1 MWLGAPIAVTLIA
14 GIALWWRA
22 RPRPEPPVHR
32 RVRDHRRFL
41 DDLDRH
47 ATIGRD
53 QPQSV
58 RALDRPDADIEDAIA
73 DDAADD
79 APGGAEAAPSPPG

>member
-1 MWLGAPIAVTLIA
+1 VGWQLWLGAPIAVTLVA
-14 GIALWWRA
+14 GVVLWWRA

-53 QPQSV
+53 EPRSV
-58 RALDRPDADIEDAIA
+58 HALPDDGADP
-73 DDAADD
+73 
-79 APGGAEAAPSPPG
+79 APISPS